1 MTDFYS
7 TRTTQSWNLPFA
19 ALLVA
24 VGKLAI
30 SSTMDATV
38 DKNPLTAAK
47 NVRNNSVD
55 LSPVQTQMAWISEG
69 LCKDREAAKLIRN
82 NQRVAPTNFIGPQ
95 TSDTVELELQKHR
108 VVKNNWK
115 HEIKYLKKMHKV
127 MVEHQFTLL
136 KKWMIDEVETQM
148 PKLPECFLFYAVCT
162 HFLVY
167 DLSHPF
173 YNRFARLCWNEG
185 MPPPGKDFLGLDQ
198 KFDEYKTFCASYVSD
213 PDHFNLEADDFM
225 ETIKF
230 LNDYPVSFSI
240 LLLYQINSTEICR
253 NGFL

>member
-1 MTDFYS
+1 VRKSRENPLEKTLSIVIRF
-7 TRTTQSWNLPFA
+7 
-19 ALLVA
+19 V
-24 VGKLAI
+24 V

-95 TSDTVELELQKHR
+95 SSDTGELELQKHR
-108 VVKNNWK
+108 LVKNNWK
-115 HEIKYLKKMHKV
+115 REIKYQKKMQKV
-127 MVEHQFTLL
+127 MVERQFTLL
-136 KKWMIDEVETQM
+136 KKWLIDEVETQM
-148 PKLPECFLFYAVCT
+148 PKLPEHFLFYAVCT
-162 HFLVY
+162 CFVVY
-167 DLSHPF
+167 DISHPF
-173 YNRFARLCWNEG
+173 YTRFARLSWNKG
-185 MPPPGKDFLGLDQ
+185 VPPPGKDLLGLDE

-225 ETIKF
+225 EVIKF

-240 LLLYQINSTEICR
+240 LLFYQINSTEICR